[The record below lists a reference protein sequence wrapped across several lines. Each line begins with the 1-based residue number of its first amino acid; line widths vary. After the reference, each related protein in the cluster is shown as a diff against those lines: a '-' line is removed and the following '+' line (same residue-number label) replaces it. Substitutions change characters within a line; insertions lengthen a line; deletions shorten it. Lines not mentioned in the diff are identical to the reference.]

1 MPDATLPTSPTVPTV
16 RLENRPLTVDE
27 ATVLHHEL
35 KTTPNILGYSVHELT
50 DFGTGIVAV
59 ADTDTGAAFAGVC
72 LCKDLLWNWSDIA
85 VLYVLPTFRGARLG
99 SRLFTA
105 AFDTLRERE
114 RHIFVLSR
122 TPQII
127 RLMEARQMRMGGS
140 GFAAPLA
147 VHIDINLH
155 MMNAYR
161 WREAVRKQKMRREDG
176 HSFVMGTK
184 KHVPKRV

>member
-1 MPDATLPTSPTVPTV
+1 MIPDAPLLAAPTI

-27 ATVLHHEL
+27 ATILHHEL
-35 KTTPNILGYSVHELT
+35 KTTPNILGYSVKELT

-59 ADTDTGAAFAGVC
+59 AETDSGSAFAGVC

-85 VLYVLPTFRGARLG
+85 VLYVLPAFRGARIS
-99 SRLFTA
+99 SRLFAA
-105 AFDTLRERE
+105 AFDALQERK
-114 RHIFVLSR
+114 RHVFVLSR

-127 RLMEARQMRMGGS
+127 RLMEARQMRISKS

-155 MMNAYR
+155 MANGYR
-161 WREAVRKQKMRREDG
+161 WREAIRKQKMRRDDG
-176 HSFVMGTK
+176 YSFVMGTK
-184 KHVPKRV
+184 KYVPERV

>member
-1 MPDATLPTSPTVPTV
+1 MISDAPVSATPTV

-27 ATVLHHEL
+27 ATILHHEL
-35 KTTPNILGYSVHELT
+35 KTTPNILGYSVRELT

-59 ADTDTGAAFAGVC
+59 VESDSGAAFAGVC

-85 VLYVLPTFRGARLG
+85 VLYVLPAYRGARIS
-99 SRLFTA
+99 SRLFAA
-105 AFDTLRERE
+105 AFDALQERS
-114 RHIFVLSR
+114 RHVFVLSR

-127 RLMEARQMRMGGS
+127 RLMEQREMKISGS

-155 MMNAYR
+155 MMNAHR
-161 WREAVRKQKMRREDG
+161 WREAVRKQKMRRDDG
-176 HSFVMGTK
+176 YKFVMGTK
-184 KHVPKRV
+184 KHAPERV